1 MFRYGV
7 SEADPDALTALLRQT
22 QSIEESPSFDQER
35 YAYSLAE
42 NADGSTDRV
51 ALGTVSATDTQV
63 AAVTYSIEGGNEA
76 DLFEID
82 TSTGALSYKG
92 SGENYESGAT
102 SFELTVRVSDGTNSS
117 DATVTVNVADVQ
129 EVPFFGQQGYEF
141 SLAENEDGS
150 TDRVAVGSVPLRIPK
165 ARR

>member
-1 MFRYGV
+1 M
-7 SEADPDALTALLRQT
+7 
-22 QSIEESPSFDQER
+22 
-35 YAYSLAE
+35 
-42 NADGSTDRV
+42 
-51 ALGTVSATDTQV
+51 
-63 AAVTYSIEGGNEA
+63 TYSIEGGNEA

-150 TDRVAVGSVPLRIPK
+150 TDRVAVGSVSASDPEGAAVTYSIEGGNEADSVRN
-165 ARR
+165 RRVDRGAVIQGLG